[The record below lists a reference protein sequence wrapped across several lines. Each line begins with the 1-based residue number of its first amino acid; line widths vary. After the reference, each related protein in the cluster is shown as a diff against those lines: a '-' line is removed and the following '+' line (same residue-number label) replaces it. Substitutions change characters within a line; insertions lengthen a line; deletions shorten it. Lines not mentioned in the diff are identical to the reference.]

1 MSEKSPSEKKYSINP
16 LPPNVDLETKA
27 ILKRVAS
34 AHRYLA
40 ELKGKSAT
48 IPNENIL
55 INTLALQEAK
65 DSSAIENII
74 TTHDELY
81 KAQLFENLFSNASAK
96 EVSRYA
102 DALKQGFNLVRNQ
115 KIITQNHIL
124 TIQKILEQ
132 NDAGY
137 RSVPGTAL
145 VNDKTGKTVYTP
157 PQDKDTIL
165 RLMDNVVGFIND
177 DSLSEVDPLTK
188 MALLHFQF
196 ETIHPFYD
204 GNGRTGRILN
214 ILYLVQQDLLDLP
227 ILYLSRFIIQR
238 KGDYYRL
245 LQEVR
250 DKENWEEWILYMLE
264 GVEETAKQ
272 TIHIISQM
280 RILMQE
286 YKHRIRKDL
295 PKIYSQDLL
304 NNLFK
309 HPYTKIEFV
318 MEDLDVSRLT
328 ATRYLNLL
336 VDAGLLQKQKVGK
349 SNFYINEPLYNLF
362 KESKT
367 ANQKT
372 DPIKTI
378 HPVSE

>member
-1 MSEKSPSEKKYSINP
+1 MKYEIKP
-16 LPPNVDLETKA
+16 LPPNTDLETKA
-27 ILKRVAS
+27 ILKRLTS

-55 INTLALQEAK
+55 INTLVLQEAK

-81 KAQLFENLFSNASAK
+81 KAQLFENLFSDASAK

-102 DALKQGFNLVRNQ
+102 DALKHGFQLVRKQ
-115 KIITQNHIL
+115 KLITQNHIL

-137 RSVPGTAL
+137 RKVPGTAL
-145 VNDKTGKTVYTP
+145 INEATGDTVYTP
-157 PQDKDTIL
+157 PQDFDTIS
-165 RLMDNVVGFIND
+165 RLMNNLEAFIND
-177 DSLSEVDPLTK
+177 DGMSEVDPLTK

-245 LQEVR
+245 LQQVR
-250 DKENWEEWILYMLE
+250 EKGNWEEWILYMLE
-264 GVEETAKQ
+264 GVEKTAKE
-272 TIHIISQM
+272 TIDVISNI
-280 RILMQE
+280 RNLMQD
-286 YKHRIRKDL
+286 YKNRIRKEL
-295 PKIYSQDLL
+295 PKVYSQDLL
-304 NNLFK
+304 NNIFK

-318 MEDLDVSRLT
+318 MEDLDVSRKT
-328 ATRYLNLL
+328 AANYLN
-336 VDAGLLQKQKVGK
+336 ALQKHHFLKKQKIWK
-349 SNFYINEPLYNLF
+349 TNFYINEPLFQLFNLN
-362 KESKT
+362 KASI
-367 ANQKT
+367 QKAT
-372 DPIKTI
+372 SVKTI
-378 HPVSE
+378 NPHHE